1 MKGDQTLRTLEDQ
14 QQAIDALIRQLD
26 EVQVAFNA
34 QFDAF
39 KARHDDRLDELTDQ
53 VFAGLRGGSI
63 DPGLRASIDEL
74 LPAERAQLEERR
86 QKVRETY
93 LPQRR
98 QAADE
103 ILQQAQ
109 AEIAGLRNLN
119 PRLDREEEELKAE
132 KATLE
137 ARLATLNDEIR
148 SKSRGLGVVRHV
160 LSISRAD
167 RERQRTIGKL
177 EALAGSLL
185 KVRKAWDEERQAVEK
200 HQAELQEGWQ
210 LESIAVARLQA
221 ELAQLDDAQA
231 REDLALRRAIR
242 QVLDDLKEPVS
253 APDPELAAALQDMAV
268 LNVQT
273 DAYHEGL
280 GSVGG
285 LIGLLGGIR
294 SGLEAI
300 ARSVEGLVRE
310 QEMHRDY
317 LKPLDF
323 QLPARAE
330 AFHKQW
336 NTLNGQFS
344 DEAAIGAHPSA
355 FSAAVR
361 PLLEGTLSQ
370 ESIEA
375 MFADLGRMIERAA
388 AAW

>member
-1 MKGDQTLRTLEDQ
+1 MKGDETLRYLDDQ

-39 KARHDDRLDELTDQ
+39 KARHDARLDELTEQ
-53 VFAGLRGGSI
+53 VFAALRAGTV
-63 DPGLRASIDEL
+63 DPGLRASIEAL
-74 LPAERAQLEERR
+74 LPAERARLEERR
-86 QKVRETY
+86 QKVREAY

-98 QAADE
+98 QAADK
-103 ILQQAQ
+103 ILQQGQ
-109 AEIAGLRNLN
+109 AEVAGLRTLN

-132 KATLE
+132 KAALE
-137 ARLATLNDEIR
+137 AGLATLNDEIR
-148 SKSRGLGVVRHV
+148 GKSRGLGVVRHF

-185 KVRKAWDEERQAVEK
+185 KVRKEWDEERQAVEK
-200 HQAELQEGWQ
+200 HQAELQEEWQ

-221 ELAQLDDAQA
+221 ELDQLDDDQA

-242 QVLDDLKEPVS
+242 QVLDDLK
-253 APDPELAAALQDMAV
+253 APAPAADPGLAAGLQDMVV
-268 LNVQT
+268 LNEQT

-280 GSVGG
+280 ASVGG
-285 LIGLLGGIR
+285 LIGLLGGIK

-310 QEMHRDY
+310 QEMHRAY

-336 NTLNGQFS
+336 NALNGQFS
-344 DEAAIGAHPSA
+344 DEAAIGAHPAA

-361 PLLEGTLSQ
+361 PLLEGSLSQ
-370 ESIEA
+370 ASIEA
-375 MFADLGRMIERAA
+375 MFADLGKMIERAA